1 MTSQSVDY
9 RKIVAGIAMR
19 TRIHP
24 PMLRA
29 VSLARSSGGE
39 VALVHAVE
47 KEGQEAESAVI
58 EDASGRCAEL
68 KDRYPE
74 ITAACVKSGSSWS
87 AILET
92 ARGSDADLIVISSHV
107 HSWLAARLG
116 RPSNHVLHHAVCD
129 VLVARTERYT
139 EDLIPENYAHVL
151 LATDLRLEHHV
162 VAERAAG
169 FARRQGAKLSLLH
182 VVEHFPVDRENED
195 IAPEDVDPETHQKK
209 VRGER
214 LARLAE
220 DIGEPDVPRTVVV
233 TPDSARSAIAEHAQR
248 TSPDLIV
255 IGSRKSTGLTMLLGT
270 TGDYLVNHGPCDVL
284 AVHVGG

>member
-1 MTSQSVDY
+1 MTSQPVDY
-9 RKIVAGIAMR
+9 RKIVAGIGMR

-47 KEGQEAESAVI
+47 KDAADAGSPVI
-58 EDASGRCAEL
+58 EDVSGRCAEL

-74 ITAACVKSGSSWS
+74 ITAACIKSGSSWG

-92 ARGSDADLIVISSHV
+92 ARGSYADLIVISSHV
-107 HSWLAARLG
+107 HNWLAARLG
-116 RPSNHVLHHAVCD
+116 RPSNHLLHHAVCD

-139 EDLIPENYAHVL
+139 EDLIPESYGHVL

-169 FARRQGAKLSLLH
+169 FARWQGAKLSLVH

-195 IAPEDVDPETHQKK
+195 IAPEDVDPEAHQKK

-220 DIGEPDVPRTVVV
+220 EIGAADAPRTVLV
-233 TPDSARSAIAEHAQR
+233 TPDSARTAIAEHAQR

-255 IGSRKSTGLTMLLGT
+255 IGSTKTSGLSMLLGS

-284 AVHVGG
+284 AVHIRG